1 MVRDQFFRNDSVIWI
16 VDSLLIMQLSSLF
29 GHAIEVYS
37 EFRDNPAIPADAV
50 IRRFFLERK
59 YLGAK
64 DRRFI
69 ADTYFGTIKNWRRL
83 EAIVQDCFG
92 EIAAQS
98 TIAAFAIVFRGESVE
113 NIREAFVKFQLPT
126 DSLARL
132 ADRDRETMR
141 LGELPIEERLG
152 ILYSFPT
159 WFVTRLSEEYGSEKV
174 EAVLTSLNGEAP
186 TSIRANTTLTSREE
200 LQTEF
205 ENVGIETTPSEIAP
219 DALILAKRVNVFGLP
234 EFQRGAF
241 EVQDEASQ
249 LIAPFA
255 NIRKT
260 AIKALDA
267 CAGAGGKT
275 LHLSAL
281 MKNHGEIFATD
292 PDPRKLDALKQR
304 SRRSGAQNIRIV
316 MPEQKERMLG
326 PDKIEWFNLVLL
338 DAPCTGTGTLR
349 RNPGIKWLLTEQMLA
364 ELVEKQRMILEENAQ
379 FVKHG
384 GTLLYATCSLLKEEG
399 EAQMEGFVARHPEF
413 TVEEMLRTR
422 PDLNGSDGFFAA
434 RLKKSTNL

>member
-1 MVRDQFFRNDSVIWI
+1 
-16 VDSLLIMQLSSLF
+16 MQPSSLY
-29 GHAIEVYS
+29 GHVVEAYS
-37 EFRDNPAIPADAV
+37 EFQKHPAVPADAV
-50 IRRFFLERK
+50 MRRFFLERK

-83 EAIVQDCFG
+83 EALVQDSFEDG
-92 EIAAQS
+92 EVTAESIVHDAR
-98 TIAAFAIVFRGESVE
+98 TIAAFAIVFRSESSQT
-113 NIREAFVKFQLPT
+113 IREAFAKFQLPT
-126 DSLARL
+126 DALSWL
-132 ADRDRETMR
+132 ADRDREAAR
-141 LGELPIEERLG
+141 LALMERNEWLG
-152 ILYSFPT
+152 ILHSFPT
-159 WFVTRLSEEYGSEKV
+159 WFVARMAEEYGIENV
-174 EAVLTSLNGEAP
+174 EPILAALNGEAP
-186 TSIRANTTLTSREE
+186 AAIRANTILTSREE
-200 LQTEF
+200 LRTEF
-205 ENVGIETTPSEIAP
+205 QNVGIETTPSEIAP
-219 DALILAKRVNVFGLP
+219 DALILGKRVNVFGLP

-249 LIAPFA
+249 LVAPFA

-292 PDPRKLDALKQR
+292 PDPRKLEALKQR

-316 MPEQKERMLG
+316 LPEQRERMLG
-326 PDKIEWFNLVLL
+326 PDKTEWFDLVLL

-364 ELVEKQRMILEENAQ
+364 ELVEKQRMILEENLR
-379 FVKHG
+379 FVKPG

-399 EAQMEGFVARHPEF
+399 EAQMEWFTAQHPEF
-413 TVEEMLRTR
+413 SIEETLRTR

-434 RLKKSTNL
+434 RLKHLPK

>member
-1 MVRDQFFRNDSVIWI
+1 MEQE
-16 VDSLLIMQLSSLF
+16 LLAVAIMQPSSLY
-29 GHAIEVYS
+29 GHAVEVYS
-37 EFRDNPAIPADAV
+37 EFRKNPVVPADAV
-50 IRRFFLERK
+50 IRRFFLDRK

-83 EAIVQDCFG
+83 EALVLDSFADC
-92 EIAAQS
+92 EVTADR
-98 TIAAFAIVFRGESVE
+98 TIAAFAIVFQGESAGS
-113 NIREAFVKFQLPT
+113 IREAFAKFQLPT
-126 DSLARL
+126 DALARL
-132 ADRDRETMR
+132 ADRDRETAR
-141 LGELPIEERLG
+141 LAMLARDERLG
-152 ILYSFPT
+152 ILHSFPT
-159 WFVTRLSEEYGSEKV
+159 WFVTRMVEEYGSEHI
-174 EAVLTSLNGEAP
+174 EPILRSSNGEAP
-186 TSIRANTTLTSREE
+186 TAIRANTIFTSREE
-200 LQTEF
+200 LERELAE
-205 ENVGIETTPSEIAP
+205 ENIETTPSKISP
-219 DALILAKRVNVFGLP
+219 DALVLAKRVNVFGLP

-249 LIAPFA
+249 LVAPFA

-292 PDPRKLDALKQR
+292 ADPRKLEALKQR

-316 MPEQKERMLG
+316 LPDQKERMLG
-326 PDKIEWFNLVLL
+326 ADKAAWFDLVLL
-338 DAPCTGTGTLR
+338 DAPCTGTGTIR

-364 ELVEKQRMILEENAQ
+364 ELIEKQRIILEENAH
-379 FVKHG
+379 FVKPG

-399 EAQMEGFVARHPEF
+399 EAQMEWFTRQHPEF
-413 TVEEMLRTR
+413 LVEETLRTR
-422 PDLNGSDGFFAA
+422 PDLEGSDGFFAA
-434 RLKKSTNL
+434 RLRKNHLSGE

>member
-1 MVRDQFFRNDSVIWI
+1 
-16 VDSLLIMQLSSLF
+16 MQPSSLY
-29 GHAIEVYS
+29 GHAVEVYS
-37 EFRDNPAIPADAV
+37 EFRNNPAIPADAV

-83 EAIVQDCFG
+83 EALVRDCF
-92 EIAAQS
+92 EDVADESIAHEAR
-98 TIAAFAIVFRGESVE
+98 TIAAFAIVFRGESSE
-113 NIREAFVKFQLPT
+113 NTREAFVKFRLPT
-126 DSLARL
+126 DALARL
-132 ADRDRETMR
+132 ADRDRESAR
-141 LGELPIEERLG
+141 LAGFEKDERLG

-159 WFVTRLSEEYGSEKV
+159 WFVNRVSEEYGSENV
-174 EAVLTSLNGEAP
+174 EAILDSLNGEAP
-186 TSIRANTTLTSREE
+186 TAIRANTILTSREE

-205 ENVGIETTPSEIAP
+205 QNVGIEATPSEISP
-219 DALILAKRVNVFGLP
+219 DALVLSKRVNVFGLP

-249 LIAPFA
+249 LVAPFA
-255 NIRKT
+255 HIRKT

-292 PDPRKLDALKQR
+292 PDPRKLEALKQR

-316 MPEQKERMLG
+316 FPDQQERMLG
-326 PDKIEWFNLVLL
+326 PDKTNWFDLVLL

-349 RNPGIKWLLTEQMLA
+349 RNPGIKWLLTEPMLK
-364 ELVEKQRMILEENAQ
+364 ELIEKQRMILEENAH
-379 FVKHG
+379 FVKPG
-384 GTLLYATCSLLKEEG
+384 GTVLYATCSLLKEEG
-399 EAQMEGFVARHPEF
+399 EAQMEWLAKLHPEF
-413 TVEEMLRTR
+413 VVEEILRTR
-422 PDLNGSDGFFAA
+422 PDESGCDGFFVA
-434 RLKKSTNL
+434 RLKKSTNPINLA

>member
-1 MVRDQFFRNDSVIWI
+1 
-16 VDSLLIMQLSSLF
+16 MQPSSLY
-29 GHAIEVYS
+29 GHAVEVFA
-37 EFRDNPAIPADAV
+37 EFRENPAVPADAV

-83 EAIVQDCFG
+83 EELVRDSFEDC
-92 EIAAQS
+92 EVTADR
-98 TIAAFAIVFRGESVE
+98 TIAAFAIVLRGEPAE
-113 NIREAFVKFQLPT
+113 NTREAFVKFHLPT
-126 DSLARL
+126 DALARL
-132 ADRDRETMR
+132 ADRDRETAR
-141 LGELPIEERLG
+141 LAELSIAERLG
-152 ILYSFPT
+152 ILHSFPA
-159 WFVTRLSEEYGSEKV
+159 WLVTRMSEEYGSENV
-174 EAVLTSLNGEAP
+174 EAILASLNGEAP
-186 TSIRANTTLTSREE
+186 TAIRANTLHTSREE
-200 LQTEF
+200 LYTEF
-205 ENVGIETTPSEIAP
+205 QNVGLETTPSEIAP
-219 DALILAKRVNVFGLP
+219 DALVLSKRVNVLGLP

-249 LIAPFA
+249 LVVPLAH
-255 NIRKT
+255 IRKT

-292 PDPRKLDALKQR
+292 LDPHKLEALKQR

-316 MPEQKERMLG
+316 LPDQRERILG
-326 PDKIEWFNLVLL
+326 PDKTAWFDLVLL

-364 ELVEKQRMILEENAQ
+364 ELVGKQRMILEENAH
-379 FVKHG
+379 FVKPG
-384 GTLLYATCSLLKEEG
+384 GTLLYATCSLLTEEG
-399 EAQMEGFVARHPEF
+399 EAQMEWFTGQHPEF
-413 TVEEMLRTR
+413 VVEETLRTR
-422 PDLNGSDGFFAA
+422 PDTGGCDGFFAA
-434 RLKKSTNL
+434 RLKRSLLEK